1 MSTSGIRVA
10 IDTGGTFT
18 DIALL
23 ELGSGRMVFHK
34 VASTPDDPG
43 RSLVRGILEILEQAG
58 TGGDDGAAQIELLV
72 HGTTVATN
80 AVLQRRGAKA
90 ALITTQGFRD
100 VLHIQRQDR
109 PHMYDLRSRRAE
121 ALVPRSRRFELNERV
136 LHDGTVEIALDQEHL
151 QVVIAE
157 LKQHNVE
164 AVAVGLLHSHTA
176 PAHERAVGEALAKE
190 LPEATVCM
198 SHELVQEEG
207 EYERFSTCAMN
218 AFVQPVM
225 ARYLGHVEGSLSEA
239 GLDAPLF
246 VMKSNG
252 GVMSAQAAA
261 RHSVHTILSG
271 PAGGVVAG
279 AAMAS
284 GNHHRNIITA
294 DMGGTSFDVSVI
306 HEGQIEFAR
315 TTEMAGLAIKV
326 PMLDIHTVGAGGGS
340 IGWVDP
346 GGALRVGPASAGAD
360 PGPACYGRGGDEPT
374 VTDANLLLGR
384 LSHGTLLGGGM
395 EVDVEASRRV
405 ITDKLA
411 GPLGL
416 SVEAAA
422 EGMIRVVVATMTA
435 AVRKLTVERGYDPR
449 TFTLCPFGGAGPLH
463 GAEIA
468 REMNVDQVLV
478 PLAPGVTSAVGLL
491 MSQLREDNVRTQ
503 VALLSE
509 SSPDQIL
516 SVIEELENAAR
527 TRLAF
532 AAADYG
538 LRTTIQLGMRY
549 LGQGFDIAVEV
560 ASGRPDLDAV
570 GAAFHA
576 AHERMYGFSR
586 EDQPVE
592 LVSIWVSV
600 EVDLGVASLPEV
612 DASATAVEPVA
623 SREVVYDG
631 QHIDTPVFH
640 RPDLGA
646 GSTIE
651 GPAIVEQ
658 LDSTTVVWPGQKGR
672 VDGHGQLL
680 LGAIS

>member
-1 MSTSGIRVA
+1 MNTGRIRVA

-18 DIALL
+18 DLVL
-23 ELGSGRMVFHK
+23 FETETGRMVFHK
-34 VASTPDDPG
+34 IASTPDDPG
-43 RSLVRGILEILEQAG
+43 RSLVRGIQEVVEQARV
-58 TGGDDGAAQIELLV
+58 GDGSTVEIELLV

-80 AVLQRRGAKA
+80 TVLQRRGARA
-90 ALITTQGFRD
+90 AMITTAGFRD

-121 ALVPRSRRFELNERV
+121 PLVPRSRRFELRERI
-136 LHDGTVEIALDQEHL
+136 LYDGTVEIPLDTGQLHE
-151 QVVIAE
+151 VIAE
-157 LKQHNVE
+157 LKRQNVE
-164 AVAVGLLHSHTA
+164 AVAVGLLHSHLYA
-176 PAHERAVGEALAKE
+176 ANEQAVGEALARE
-190 LPEATVCM
+190 LPEATVCL

-225 ARYLGHVEGSLSEA
+225 ASYLKRVEDGLSKA
-239 GLDAPLF
+239 GFDAPLF

-252 GVMSAQAAA
+252 GVMSAKAAA

-279 AAMAS
+279 AAIAQGLEHGKNM
-284 GNHHRNIITA
+284 ITA
-294 DMGGTSFDVSVI
+294 DMGGTSFDVAVI

-315 TTEMAGLAIKV
+315 TAEMAGLAIKV

-346 GGALRVGPASAGAD
+346 GSSLRVGPHSAGAD
-360 PGPACYGRGGDEPT
+360 PGPACYGRGGDKPT
-374 VTDANLLLGR
+374 VTDANLVLGR
-384 LSHGTLLGGGM
+384 LSHATLLGGGM

-405 ITDKLA
+405 IADELA

-416 SVEAAA
+416 SIEAAA
-422 EGMIRVVVATMTA
+422 EGVIRVVVATMTA
-435 AVRKLTVERGYDPR
+435 AIRKLTVERGYDPR

-468 REMNVDQVLV
+468 REMNLEQVLV

-491 MSQLREDNVRTQ
+491 MSHLREDNVRTQ

-516 SVIEELENAAR
+516 GVIEELEAAAR

-532 AAADYG
+532 AATEYG
-538 LRTTIQLGMRY
+538 LQTTIQLGMRY
-549 LGQGFDIAVEV
+549 LGQGFDLAVEIP
-560 ASGRPDLDAV
+560 AGRPDLESLCAD
-570 GAAFHA
+570 FHST
-576 AHERMYGFSR
+576 HERMYGFSR

-592 LVSIWVSV
+592 LVNIWVSV
-600 EVDLGVASLPEV
+600 EADLGAVRLPEV
-612 DASATAVEPVA
+612 AAEGVVAEPVA
-623 SREVVYDG
+623 QRPVVFEG
-631 QHIDTPVFH
+631 RHVDTPVF
-640 RPDLGA
+640 RRGDLRA
-646 GSTIE
+646 GSAVQ

-658 LDSTTVVWPGQKGR
+658 LDSTTVIWPGQAAT
-672 VDGHGQLL
+672 VDRLGQLL
-680 LGAIS
+680 LGAV

>member
-1 MSTSGIRVA
+1 MGGSSKNIRIA

-23 ELGSGRMVFHK
+23 ESTSGRMVFHK
-34 VASTPDDPG
+34 VSSTPDDPG
-43 RSLVRGILEILEQAG
+43 RSLVRGIVEIIELAQIS
-58 TGGDDGAAQIELLV
+58 DGAAQIELLV

-80 AVLQRRGAKA
+80 AVLQRRGANA
-90 ALITTQGFRD
+90 ALITTEGFRD

-121 ALVPRSRRFELNERV
+121 ALIPRSRRFELKERV
-136 LHDGTVEIALDQEHL
+136 LHEGSVEITLNQEHL
-151 QVVIAE
+151 KQVIAE
-157 LKQHNVE
+157 LKQHDVE
-164 AVAVGLLHSHTA
+164 AVAVGLLHSHIA
-176 PAHERAVGEALAKE
+176 PEHEQTVGEVLEKE

-207 EYERFSTCAMN
+207 EYERFSTCVMN
-218 AFVQPVM
+218 AFVQPAM
-225 ARYLGHVEGSLSEA
+225 ARYLGRVEGSLSEA
-239 GLDAPLF
+239 GLEAPLF

-279 AAMAS
+279 AAMAA
-284 GNHHRNIITA
+284 GGGNIITA

-346 GGALRVGPASAGAD
+346 GGALRVGPDSAGAD
-360 PGPACYGRGGDEPT
+360 PGPACYGRGGDQPT
-374 VTDANLLLGR
+374 VTDANHVLGR

-405 ITDKLA
+405 IADKLA

-416 SVEAAA
+416 SLEAAA

-435 AVRKLTVERGYDPR
+435 AIRKLTVERGYDPR
-449 TFTLCPFGGAGPLH
+449 IFTLCPFGGAGPLH

-503 VALLSE
+503 VELLSE
-509 SSPDQIL
+509 SSPDQL
-516 SVIEELENAAR
+516 LGVIDELESAAR

-538 LRTTIQLGMRY
+538 LRTTVQLGMRY
-549 LGQGFDIAVEV
+549 LGQGFDIAVEIP
-560 ASGRPDLDAV
+560 SGRPDLDAV
-570 GAAFHA
+570 IAAFHT

-600 EVDLGVASLPEV
+600 EVDLGVASLPQV
-612 DASATAVEPVA
+612 DAVKTEAEPA
-623 SREVVYDG
+623 EHREVVYDG
-631 QHIDTPVFH
+631 QHIDTPVF
-640 RPDLGA
+640 RRDDLGA

-658 LDSTTVVWPGQKGR
+658 LDSTTVLWPGQSGT
-672 VDGHGQLL
+672 VDEHGQLL

>member
-1 MSTSGIRVA
+1 MTGTKTIRIA

-18 DIALL
+18 DIVLL
-23 ELGSGRMVFHK
+23 ESTSGRMIFHK

-43 RSLVRGILEILEQAG
+43 RSLVQGIVEIVELAQAS
-58 TGGDDGAAQIELLV
+58 GDDGVAQIELLV

-90 ALITTQGFRD
+90 AFITTQGFRD

-121 ALVPRSRRFELNERV
+121 PLVPRSRRFELKERI
-136 LHDGTVEIALDQEHL
+136 LHDGSVEIPLDQKHL
-151 QVVIAE
+151 QQIITE
-157 LKQHNVE
+157 LKQHDVD

-176 PAHERAVGEALAKE
+176 PAHEQAVGEALVKA
-190 LPEATVCM
+190 LPEASVCM

-225 ARYLGHVEGSLSEA
+225 AQYLGHVEGSLSEA

-279 AAMAS
+279 AAMAA
-284 GNHHRNIITA
+284 GANLITA
-294 DMGGTSFDVSVI
+294 DMGGTSFDVAVI

-360 PGPACYGRGGDEPT
+360 PGPACYGRGGDQPT
-374 VTDANLLLGR
+374 VTDANLVLGR

-395 EVDVEASRRV
+395 EVDVEVSKRV

-411 GPLGL
+411 SPLGL

-435 AVRKLTVERGYDPR
+435 AIRKLTVERGYDPR

-468 REMNVDQVLV
+468 REMNVNQVLV

-503 VALLSE
+503 VELLSE

-516 SVIEELENAAR
+516 SVIDELENAAR
-527 TRLAF
+527 MRLAF

-560 ASGRPDLDAV
+560 PAGKPDLVAV

-612 DASATAVEPVA
+612 AASGATAEPA
-623 SREVVYDG
+623 ARRDVVYDG
-631 QHIDTPVFH
+631 QHMETPVF
-640 RPDLGA
+640 RRADLGA
-646 GSTIE
+646 GSRIE

-658 LDSTTVVWPGQKGR
+658 LDSTTVVWPGQTGT
-672 VDGHGQLL
+672 VDQHGQLL